1 MRPDRESWASA
12 LASADAA
19 KVAALADRIRDRA
32 TVTPLAPP
40 REGLML
46 MQARDSVAGAAFH
59 LGEIPMARVHLRLT
73 APEGG
78 AEGGAALIGKSV
90 FDCHPEPA
98 RTRTVEL
105 YERRQP
111 NHYTIRKDGR
121 RKIIHQ
127 MPWYRGGAFAGFIE
141 ISIPIPDEMPHFERD
156 AS

>member
-78 AEGGAALIGKSV
+78 AEGGAALMSDDLALVTRLAILDAALCADLPEAPEIEALMAQGMAVRAEVHARRAGAGPHKGRFSASV
-90 FDCHPEPA
+90 
-98 RTRTVEL
+98 
-105 YERRQP
+105 
-111 NHYTIRKDGR
+111 
-121 RKIIHQ
+121 
-127 MPWYRGGAFAGFIE
+127 GG
-141 ISIPIPDEMPHFERD
+141 
-156 AS
+156 